1 MRSSNATRRRLSGT
15 RDTRK
20 ATPSAS
26 RRAQHGPKTLEG
38 IAGVRAARTRHERW
52 SVEGRALARWRRMCA
67 RNGRRSLLKLARSC
81 HAPQGGLCA
90 LLNQAE
96 EIPPVALEKQ
106 LAAIRRVIADQDAD
120 RLRAKGLLPPLS
132 ARERAQRRQET
143 AAAQAA
149 DALQRASSML
159 KRRGRHQIS

>member
-1 MRSSNATRRRLSGT
+1 M
-15 RDTRK
+15 
-20 ATPSAS
+20 
-26 RRAQHGPKTLEG
+26 
-38 IAGVRAARTRHERW
+38 
-52 SVEGRALARWRRMCA
+52 
-67 RNGRRSLLKLARSC
+67 
-81 HAPQGGLCA
+81 
-90 LLNQAE
+90 
-96 EIPPVALEKQ
+96 ALEKQ